1 MRNTTFFASLD
12 YASRSERLYQMLVDN
27 KNGNLELDDVDLFL
41 IEEQLSNIEDANMT
55 PYFNIFQYMSDD
67 LRENII
73 TSRNDCDTWIREN
86 AETIQWVGDMETL
99 NKFWDE
105 YPNGYILFG

>member
-1 MRNTTFFASLD
+1 MRNTTLFASLE

-27 KNGNLELDDVDLFL
+27 KNGTLELDDMDLFL
-41 IEEQLSNIEDANMT
+41 IEEQLSNLEDANMT
-55 PYFNIFQYMSDD
+55 PYYNIFQSMSDD
-67 LRENII
+67 LRDKVI
-73 TSRNDCDTWIREN
+73 TSREECNAWIREN
-86 AETIQWVGDMETL
+86 AEIIQWVGSVEEL